1 MIPPSW
7 MIEELERRRRERE
20 EQGRPQLWIDLPEP
34 SSRPNDRGERERET
48 PREPIVIELW

>member
-1 MIPPSW
+1 MIPPTW

-20 EQGRPQLWIDLPEP
+20 ELERPQLWIDLPEP
-34 SSRPNDRGERERET
+34 SSRPDDRREREA

>member
-20 EQGRPQLWIDLPEP
+20 EQERPQPWLEVPEP
-34 SSRPNDRGERERET
+34 PSRPSERRDRET

>member
-1 MIPPSW
+1 MIPPTW